1 MKVASWYWKV
11 VFLKKDN
18 MPILRVDFYGE
29 DKLQGAKQL
38 FLYIMQEDDRAYR
51 QITSLLQGVKVRK
64 IDSVKE
70 LNGLCRTVKVTMLN
84 INYGKNQMLMNAC
97 EPLKEYAWLVDSIR
111 QKQKTLKDLEVT
123 VDAAIE
129 EMPREFVIRGFL
141 LQNKVEV
148 KGMFLTEYDQDK
160 VLAQERREVGYRVAV
175 DMLRDGEPLEKIK
188 RYSRLAEEV
197 IQSLANGLGVDKNLS

>member
-1 MKVASWYWKV
+1 M
-11 VFLKKDN
+11 
-18 MPILRVDFYGE
+18 
-29 DKLQGAKQL
+29 QGPKQL

-51 QITSLLQGVKVRK
+51 QITSLLQGVKVWK

-111 QKQKTLKDLEVT
+111 QKQKTLKDLEAA

-141 LQNKVEV
+141 LQNKAEV

-160 VLAQERREVGYRVAV
+160 VLAQERREVEYRVAV
-175 DMLRDGEPLEKIK
+175 DMLKEKLPIALIAK
-188 RYSRLAEEV
+188 ISRLSEDV
-197 IQSLANGLGVDKNLS
+197 IRQLAVTLGVTVI